1 LALQKIIFRPGINR
15 EGTDYSNEGGWFN
28 SNLVRFRK
36 GLPEKI
42 GGWTKNTT
50 NTFKSTGRALHAWVS
65 LAGTKFIGLGA
76 TWKYYI
82 LEGANFYD
90 ITPIRVTTGAN
101 EISFAKVANGD
112 ATLTVTDTAHGA
124 VQNDFVTY
132 SGCVSLGGNITA
144 NVLNQEYQIATI
156 VNSNSYTIEA
166 KDTNGD
172 EVTAAAGDSGD
183 GQGTIIGAYQIN
195 VGLDVYAPST
205 GWGVGTWGSG
215 TFGSSSALDF
225 SSQLRLW
232 SHDNF
237 GEDLVIN
244 PRMGGVYY
252 WDTSAKTLGTDR
264 AAALSDLSG
273 ANLAPTKALQVL
285 VSDIDRHVICFG
297 ADPLNDGGTAR
308 TGTIDPMFIAWSDQE
323 NITEWEPK
331 ATNTAGSFRLSAG
344 SAIVGATRARQET
357 LIWTDT
363 SLYAMSFV
371 GQPFTFSV
379 NLVNEG
385 VGLVG
390 PNAMINTPKG
400 VFWMDKKGFYSYG
413 GNIQQLQCSVDAYV
427 FGDLNQTQN
436 YQIFGFVNKA
446 FDEVGWFYCSGES
459 TVLDR
464 YVVYNYEEGTWVI
477 GNLTR
482 TCWLDEGIFAD
493 PKATYS
499 SSDVGYLYDHET
511 GNDADGSAMTDVF
524 IESSDFDI
532 DPAGDQFQF
541 ISKIIPDIKF
551 TGSGS
556 TGTGGQTA
564 EIVLKKRNYPG
575 EDLTTAVTGSC
586 TSNTTKIDTRVRGRQ
601 AVLRIQS
608 NDDDT
613 TKTGMSFRV
622 GAMRLDIKPDGMR

>member
-1 LALQKIIFRPGINR
+1 MALQKIIFRPGINR

-28 SNLVRFRK
+28 SNLIRFRK

-90 ITPIRVTTGAN
+90 ITPIRSTTSAGDVTFSAT
-101 EISFAKVANGD
+101 NGD
-112 ATLTVTDTAHGA
+112 ATITVADTAHGA
-124 VQNDFVTY
+124 VQNDFVTF
-132 SGCVSLGGNITA
+132 SGAATLGGLITA

-156 VNSNSYTIEA
+156 VNANSYTVEA
-166 KDTNGD
+166 KDTDGAT
-172 EVTAAAGDSGD
+172 VTANASDSGN
-183 GQGTIIGAYQIN
+183 GGSSTVGAYQIN

-225 SSQLRLW
+225 SNQLRLW

-264 AAALSDLSG
+264 AVALSDLSG

-344 SAIVGATRARQET
+344 SAIVGAVRARQET

-390 PNAMINTPKG
+390 PNAMVNTPKG
-400 VFWMDKKGFYSYG
+400 VFWMDKKGFYTYT
-413 GNIQQLQCSVDAYV
+413 GNIQQLQCSVDAYI
-427 FGDLNQTQN
+427 FNDLNQTQN

-446 FDEVGWFYCSGES
+446 FDEVGWFYCSEDS

-482 TCWLDEGIFAD
+482 TCWLDEGIYPD

-532 DPAGDQFQF
+532 DPAGEQFQF

-613 TKTGMSFRV
+613 SKTGMSFRL